1 MAKTRTTL
9 KPGDNLPPRGR
20 AFKTLLMETIREESL
35 LEVDSKASKEETEK
49 AFIRHAAKRAFDP
62 NDQSSATILNEF
74 MKRSFPPLKPTNE
87 TVEFVFPEDGTPA
100 QKAFSVI
107 SAISKG
113 DIPPDIGQTI
123 MGIIKD
129 SVVIEEAT
137 DLKARIEE
145 LEQKLGIAS

>member
-1 MAKTRTTL
+1 MAKTKTSL
-9 KPGDNLPPRGR
+9 KPGDKLPPRGK

-35 LEVDSKASKEETEK
+35 LDVTPQSSKEETEK

-62 NDQSSATILNEF
+62 NDQNSATILNEF
-74 MKRSFPPLKPTNE
+74 MKRSFPPLKPSNE
-87 TVEFVFPEDGTPA
+87 AIEFSFPEEGTPA
-100 QKAFSVI
+100 EKAFSVI
-107 SAISKG
+107 NAISKG

-123 MGIIKD
+123 VGIIKD

-145 LEQKLGIAS
+145 LEKKLGIQ